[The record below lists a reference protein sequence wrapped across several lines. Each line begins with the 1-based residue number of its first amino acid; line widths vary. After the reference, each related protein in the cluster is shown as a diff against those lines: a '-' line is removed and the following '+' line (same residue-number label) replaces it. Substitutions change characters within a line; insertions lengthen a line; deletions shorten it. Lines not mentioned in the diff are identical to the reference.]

1 MGESVLLEARNL
13 GYGYAGYP
21 PVLRGASLHLAAGRR
36 VALLGPN
43 GAGKSTLLLLLQG
56 VLRPQEGT
64 IRLGGEPVSYHPAEV
79 WAWRQQVGLVLQNPD
94 EQIFAPTVWQDL
106 SFGPSNL
113 GWSEKRIC
121 EQVEKALAAMELES
135 IKDRPT
141 HQLSHG
147 QKRRVAIA
155 GVLAMAPRILLLDE
169 PTAGLDPR
177 GVEQLLLL
185 LEELERSGTTIV
197 MATHD
202 IDLAYRWADQ
212 VAVLDRGVT
221 VRQGAVS
228 AVLAE
233 RTFLK
238 EVGLRTPDLL
248 EVGLTLR
255 ASGWWPTEMPLP
267 RTIAEFQSAAQHL
280 TPLSFPPSMGKGQA
294 EGGEVERESC

>member
-1 MGESVLLEARNL
+1 MGEPPLLEACHLR
-13 GYGYAGYP
+13 YGYAGHP
-21 PVLRGASLHLAAGRR
+21 PALRGANLRLATGSRM
-36 VALLGPN
+36 ALLGRN

-56 VLRPQEGT
+56 VIEPQEGT
-64 IRLGGEPVSYHPAEV
+64 ILLAGQPVSYRRQEV
-79 WAWRQQVGLVLQNPD
+79 WAWRQQIGLVLQNPD

-106 SFGPSNL
+106 SFGPANL
-113 GWSEKRIC
+113 GWNEERIC
-121 EQVEKALAAMELES
+121 RQVEKALAAMELEA

-155 GVLAMAPRILLLDE
+155 GVLAMEPRLLLLDE

-177 GVEQLLLL
+177 GIEQLLAL
-185 LEELERSGTTIV
+185 LEGLERQGTTIV

-212 VAVLDRGVT
+212 VAILDKGEV
-221 VRQGAVS
+221 VRQGAATS
-228 AVLAE
+228 VLAE
-233 RTFLK
+233 KEFLE

-255 ASGWWPTEMPLP
+255 ASGWWPSGVELP
-267 RTIAEFQSAAQHL
+267 RTLRDFQVVVGQLTSAA
-280 TPLSFPPSMGKGQA
+280 SA
-294 EGGEVERESC
+294 EGGAEERQGEEVEGDSC